1 MDRSSSN
8 SSIMLTSTS
17 QRGAGGG
24 IGTNQRRRQSNAT
37 TANVDIEVPAAVMTG
52 SGGIVDRTFQ
62 VGSPPSSS
70 GGSMGSES
78 EMMRRALIM
87 GGIEGIA
94 DGLAMNMSDNENRS
108 PEIGSAVSALGASSG
123 GSSINGNKF

>member
-1 MDRSSSN
+1 
-8 SSIMLTSTS
+8 
-17 QRGAGGG
+17 
-24 IGTNQRRRQSNAT
+24 
-37 TANVDIEVPAAVMTG
+37 
-52 SGGIVDRTFQ
+52 
-62 VGSPPSSS
+62 
-70 GGSMGSES
+70 MGSES

-87 GGIEGIA
+87 GGIEGIVDSFLFLTQADFFLIIHFLKGIA

>member
-1 MDRSSSN
+1 MRQHMDRSSSN

-24 IGTNQRRRQSNAT
+24 IGANQRRRQSSAT
-37 TANVDIEVPAAVMTG
+37 TANVDIEVPAAIMTG
-52 SGGIVDRTFQ
+52 SGGIVDRSFQ

-87 GGIEGIA
+87 GGIEGMENSFTLCLIA
-94 DGLAMNMSDNENRS
+94 Q
-108 PEIGSAVSALGASSG
+108 VSSWSSEVV
-123 GSSINGNKF
+123 SN